1 MSVSAMIRN
10 LQNFCDQ
17 VGWCM
22 AAAAANEKNKKQVQ
36 AYIILED
43 GERIDL
49 LISENERYYQLL
61 GDRKVKEIDKKA
73 KLQKNK
79 ESKIH

>member
-22 AAAAANEKNKKQVQ
+22 AAAAANEKNKNQVQ
-36 AYIILED
+36 AYVILDD

-61 GDRKVKEIDKKA
+61 GNRQVKEIDKREL
-73 KLQKNK
+73 LQSKK
-79 ESKIH
+79 EKTIN

>member
-1 MSVSAMIRN
+1 MSVSAIIRN
-10 LQNFCDQ
+10 LRNFCDQ

-22 AAAAANEKNKKQVQ
+22 AAAAANEKNKNQVQ
-36 AYIILED
+36 AYVILDD

-61 GDRKVKEIDKKA
+61 GNRQVKEIDKKA
-73 KLQKNK
+73 MLQKYK
-79 ESKIH
+79 ESKIY